1 MSEEVKDIQ
10 AESTTASQTS
20 SYRSIFKATSLFGG
34 VQVYQIIVSVIKSKF
49 IAVLLGPLGVGI
61 QGLYQSALH
70 FIQSLTAMGL
80 HASAVRDV
88 SEANGTGDLNKV
100 AMVVKTLRRLVWCTG
115 LLGLLVV
122 VAFSPILSRTS
133 FGDNEHIVPFICL
146 SVTLLLDQICSG
158 QKVVL
163 QGMRRLK
170 QLAMASAIG
179 STASLFVSVP
189 LYYFYGVKGIVPTL
203 ILNSITLLTLSWYY
217 ARQVS
222 LPQITLTYKET
233 FQRGKGMLKMGLA
246 MSWSNI
252 LVFGCAYVLRWFI
265 RVETGTEAVG
275 IYTAG
280 FAIIGTYV
288 GMVFNA
294 ISADYYPRLAA
305 VNDNNEKLN
314 HTVNQQGVVAFLILA
329 PMLLVCIVFM
339 PIVIQILY
347 SKEFLD
353 ANDFVVVAA
362 VGMMFKLG
370 SWLISYQF
378 IAKGES
384 RLFVVNETIA
394 NVYFLVLNVL
404 GYRLMGLSGLG
415 CAFLLSYLIY
425 FIQVYIMAKKK
436 YSFSISNELQRIM
449 VIQLVFVLV
458 CFGVTLVHNQMLTYL
473 VGSLLIV
480 GCSLF
485 SLNELNKHLDL
496 ISILKNRR
504 HK

>member
-1 MSEEVKDIQ
+1 MSEEVKDLQ
-10 AESTTASQTS
+10 TESAAPSQTS

-34 VQVYQIIVSVIKSKF
+34 VQVYQIIISVIKSKF

-88 SEANGTGDLNKV
+88 SEANGTGDLEKV
-100 AMVVKTLRRLVWCTG
+100 AVVVKTLRRLVWCTG

-122 VAFSPILSRTS
+122 VAFSPVLSQTS
-133 FGDNEHIVPFICL
+133 FGDNKHIIPFICL

-163 QGMRRLK
+163 QGTRRLK
-170 QLAMASAIG
+170 QLAMASAMG

-189 LYYFYGVKGIVPTL
+189 LYYFYGIKGIVPTL
-203 ILNSITLLTLSWYY
+203 ILNSVTLLLLSWYY
-217 ARQVS
+217 ARRVS
-222 LPQITLTYKET
+222 LPQVSLNYREA

-252 LVFGCAYVLRWFI
+252 LVFGCAYVLKWFI

-275 IYTAG
+275 LYTAG

-294 ISADYYPRLAA
+294 ISTDFYPRLAA
-305 VNDNNEKLN
+305 VNDDNEKLN
-314 HTVNQQGVVAFLILA
+314 HIVNQQGVIAFLILA
-329 PMLLVCIVFM
+329 PILLVCIVFM

-347 SKEFLD
+347 SKEFLG

-384 RLFVVNETIA
+384 RLFVINETIT
-394 NVYFLVLNVL
+394 NIYFLFFNLI
-404 GYRLMGLSGLG
+404 GYRLLGLSGLG
-415 CAFLLSYLIY
+415 YAFLLSYLVYCVQVFLIARKKY
-425 FIQVYIMAKKK
+425 GFFISKELRRIMA
-436 YSFSISNELQRIM
+436 
-449 VIQLVFVLV
+449 IQLVFVLM
-458 CFGVTLVHNQMLTYL
+458 CFVVTLTHNHVLLYSM
-473 VGSLLIV
+473 GSLLIV

-496 ISILKNRR
+496 ISILKRR
-504 HK
+504 KK